1 MTEYLPLL
9 FILFLGSII
18 AIGAILVGKILGY
31 QSKSTKNKFAP
42 YECGVPTF
50 GSARIQFK
58 VEYYIFA
65 LLFLIFDI
73 EALFLFPIAVNLKEI
88 FAGEPMV
95 ITPAIVIADLIIFV
109 SILFSGLVYAWKK
122 GFLKWE

>member
-1 MTEYLPLL
+1 MTEYIPLL

-31 QSKSTKNKFAP
+31 QSKHTKNKFAP
-42 YECGVPTF
+42 YECGMPSF
-50 GSARIQFK
+50 GTARIQFK

-73 EALFLFPIAVNLKEI
+73 EALFLFPIAANLKEI
-88 FAGEPMV
+88 LSGEPMV
-95 ITPAIVIADLIIFV
+95 ITPMIVVLDLIVFV
-109 SILFSGLVYAWKK
+109 SILFSGLIYAWKK

>member
-31 QSKSTKNKFAP
+31 QSKNTKNKFAP
-42 YECGVPTF
+42 YECGMPSF
-50 GSARIQFK
+50 GTARIQFK

-73 EALFLFPIAVNLKEI
+73 EALFLFPIVANLKEI
-88 FAGEPMV
+88 LSGEPMV
-95 ITPAIVIADLIIFV
+95 ITPMIVVLDLIVFV
-109 SILFSGLVYAWKK
+109 SILFSGLIYAWKK

>member
-31 QSKSTKNKFAP
+31 QSKNTKNKFAP
-42 YECGVPTF
+42 YECGMPSF
-50 GSARIQFK
+50 GTARIQFK

-73 EALFLFPIAVNLKEI
+73 EALFLFPIAANLKAI
-88 FAGEPMV
+88 LSGEPMV
-95 ITPAIVIADLIIFV
+95 ITPMIVVLDLIVFV
-109 SILFSGLVYAWKK
+109 SILFSGLIYAWKK

>member
-31 QSKSTKNKFAP
+31 QSKNTKNKFAP
-42 YECGVPTF
+42 YECGMPSF
-50 GSARIQFK
+50 GTARIQFK

-73 EALFLFPIAVNLKEI
+73 EALFLFQSYSLY
-88 FAGEPMV
+88 M
-95 ITPAIVIADLIIFV
+95 L
-109 SILFSGLVYAWKK
+109 
-122 GFLKWE
+122 

>member
-1 MTEYLPLL
+1 M
-9 FILFLGSII
+9 
-18 AIGAILVGKILGY
+18 
-31 QSKSTKNKFAP
+31 
-42 YECGVPTF
+42 
-50 GSARIQFK
+50 
-58 VEYYIFA
+58 
-65 LLFLIFDI
+65 IFDI